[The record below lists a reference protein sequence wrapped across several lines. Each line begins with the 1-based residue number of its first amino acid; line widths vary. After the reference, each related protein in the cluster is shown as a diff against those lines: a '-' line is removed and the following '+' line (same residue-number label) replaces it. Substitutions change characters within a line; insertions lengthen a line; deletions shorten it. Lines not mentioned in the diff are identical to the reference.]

1 MLKPKLM
8 LAISLL
14 IAVSIIVFSI
24 PQVTLAN
31 QPIKLSVNGEE
42 INTDILPQI
51 INGRVMVPARW
62 VAEALGAK
70 VHWGEETK
78 TVEISTQNWLLQ
90 LEKILH
96 QAEEEFALT
105 PDAKGE
111 IKRLWRVGDN
121 YILLENVW
129 YRDYDYWLCNT
140 YTGQKNWIVSFI
152 ENARVE
158 KIDDNEI
165 IFIAKG
171 GGDTGDYDFPYLL
184 RYNLE
189 EKELSR
195 TQMYLQRDVAFGAV
209 SSWSLLLEKVSLQ
222 GEDIILNLKVAPD
235 QILAGGFKKPLTIVD
250 YQRDSISMRIYGV
263 TSKKYDN
270 QVIEPDHHLIKK
282 VEWRAL
288 SPDEPVK
295 NPELLQMDFP
305 YGAALENINFN
316 RPSIEVKIYTPE
328 KVAYNVSTK
337 IEDDNLIYTIKF
349 NPPLNS
355 HSR

>member
-1 MLKPKLM
+1 MLKSKLM
-8 LAISLL
+8 LAISFLM
-14 IAVSIIVFSI
+14 AVSIIVFSI

-70 VHWGEETK
+70 VHWDEKTK

-96 QAEEEFALT
+96 QAEEEFALA

-111 IKRLWRVGDN
+111 IKRLWKVGDN

-140 YTGQKNWIVSFI
+140 YTGQKDWIVSFI

-158 KIDDNEI
+158 KIEDNEI
-165 IFIAKG
+165 VFIAKG
-171 GGDTGDYDFPYLL
+171 GGDTGDYDFSYLL

-195 TQMYLQRDVAFGAV
+195 TQMYLQRDVAFGTPGP
-209 SSWSLLLEKVSLQ
+209 WSLLLEKVSLQ

-263 TSKKYDN
+263 TTKKYDN

-316 RPSIEVKIYTPE
+316 RPSIEVKIYATE
-328 KVAYNVSTK
+328 KIAYNVSTK

-349 NPPLNS
+349 NPPPNS